1 MSTTANLNS
10 TAHSPNV
17 VRRLCARAGV
27 LTSRRRFRPSL
38 WGGAL
43 ALVIAAGCIQL
54 GNWQHAKAERK
65 QAAQSLL
72 DQRGVEAPVSLGSA
86 RVDADSLRSRPV
98 VVRGRFDTGHQFLLD
113 NRVHRE
119 QAGYHVITPLHIEGS
134 DMRVL
139 VNRGWIPALAS
150 HSEQPRVDTPTGIVE
165 LHGVAVV
172 PGSRFFTLGNEPAG
186 SAWQGVWQN
195 LDLPRFASL
204 VTWPVQPVV
213 LQLAPEA
220 PAGFAREWPRPDDR
234 LERHLSY
241 AYQWYGFAA
250 SAVLIWF
257 ALGWR
262 RA

>member
-1 MSTTANLNS
+1 
-10 TAHSPNV
+10 
-17 VRRLCARAGV
+17 
-27 LTSRRRFRPSL
+27 
-38 WGGAL
+38 
-43 ALVIAAGCIQL
+43 
-54 GNWQHAKAERK
+54 
-65 QAAQSLL
+65 
-72 DQRGVEAPVSLGSA
+72 
-86 RVDADSLRSRPV
+86 

-150 HSEQPRVDTPTGIVE
+150 HSEQPRVVTPTGIVE

-195 LDLPRFASL
+195 LDLARFASL
-204 VTWPVQPVV
+204 VSWPVQPVV